1 MAMAQ
6 VASFGNGSSDMWIF
20 KLDPYGNISWQKTYG
35 GDGLEVSGTIQETVD
50 GGYIVVGFTSS
61 FTGSG
66 DFWVLKLDNTGG
78 IIWQKTYGGGSQDSP
93 GRIKQTADGGYIVV
107 GYTCSYG
114 AGSADTWVFKL
125 DPNGNVSWGKTFG
138 SGDSELGA
146 DIQQTFD
153 QFGVPDGYI
162 VAGIKNGAWILRL
175 NNNGSIIW
183 ETRNDLGIISI
194 QQTTDEGYIAAC
206 GNSVGG
212 DPVVLKLNSSGALDW
227 AKKYGETGHVVG
239 NVRSINKTSDGGYIL
254 LGAIDSNL
262 LVLKLD
268 SNGEI
273 LWQKMY
279 GGNGTETPNYSIEQT
294 TDGGYVLAGWTPSF
308 GVSDDCLVVKI
319 DANGEIPGCD
329 IMETTN
335 LTVTAISVS
344 ELATDYISNNYPGT
358 VTVTNITPQDTSAE
372 TSLICCYDT
381 VDFDTDDIGDLCDNC
396 PYVANSSQED
406 EDEDQVGDICDNCPN
421 DYNPNQEDEDSDEIG
436 NECDNCPNDADNDID
451 GDNVCGDVDNCPDD
465 YNLSQIDT
473 DLDKIGDVCD
483 NCPNNSNKD
492 QQDSDLDS
500 VGDACD
506 NCPVDFNPNQEDADG
521 DDIGDVCDTTP
532 TSSSTTSSSPYQ
544 PPPNTTTST
553 ETTSSSTSTSTAT
566 TTEPTTTTSTE
577 ECSISIVP
585 ETEEVVSRQSLTFT
599 VNATGDCNDSDY
611 EWSVDS
617 KIRSSCNQ
625 SGGYTAG
632 INFNMFNPATDVVS
646 VVDHGNADI
655 TAEANVTVSF
665 GCPSMQIYGENSE
678 EVQVLRNFRD
688 DVLSQ
693 TPAGQELIKLYYQW
707 SPMIV
712 KAMEEDEEFKEEV
725 KEMIDGVLPMIK
737 GEVE

>member
-1 MAMAQ
+1 MLLIAPLLLDVDSERVGFLFKVGVMEMKKLFILILVVSIICISANVSYSAQ
-6 VASFGNGSSDMWIF
+6 YWAKTYGGMSDELATSIDQTGDGGYIVAGGTASFGNGSSDMWIF

-35 GDGLEVSGTIQETVD
+35 GDGGEVSGTIQETVD
-50 GGYIVVGFTSS
+50 GGYIVVGFTYS

-107 GYTCSYG
+107 GYTQSYG

-125 DPNGNVSWGKTFG
+125 DPNGNVTWGKTFG

-194 QQTTDEGYIAAC
+194 QQTTDGGYIAAC
-206 GNSVGG
+206 GNAVGG

-294 TDGGYVLAGWTPSF
+294 TDGGYILAGWTPSF

-358 VTVTNITPQDTSAE
+358 VTVTDITPQDSSAE
-372 TSLICCYDT
+372 ISVVCCYDT
-381 VDFDTDDIGDLCDNC
+381 DDYDEDGIGDACDDCTDKDGDGYGNPGFPSNTCPLDNC
-396 PYVANSSQED
+396 PYDYNPGQDDYD
-406 EDEDQVGDICDNCPN
+406 EDE
-421 DYNPNQEDEDSDEIG
+421 
-436 NECDNCPNDADNDID
+436 
-451 GDNVCGDVDNCPDD
+451 
-465 YNLSQIDT
+465 
-473 DLDKIGDVCD
+473 IGDVCD
-483 NCPNNSNKD
+483 NCPDDYNPDQKD
-492 QQDSDLDS
+492 T
-500 VGDACD
+500 D
-506 NCPVDFNPNQEDADG
+506 N
-521 DDIGDVCDTTP
+521 DDIGDVCDIEPLTSSTTTSIKKVTTTTVQSTTTTTAVLSTTTTITP
-532 TSSSTTSSSPYQ
+532 TPETTTTRSSSSTT
-544 PPPNTTTST
+544 TTT
-553 ETTSSSTSTSTAT
+553 
-566 TTEPTTTTSTE
+566 
-577 ECSISIVP
+577 I
-585 ETEEVVSRQSLTFT
+585 
-599 VNATGDCNDSDY
+599 
-611 EWSVDS
+611 
-617 KIRSSCNQ
+617 KI
-625 SGGYTAG
+625 
-632 INFNMFNPATDVVS
+632 
-646 VVDHGNADI
+646 
-655 TAEANVTVSF
+655 
-665 GCPSMQIYGENSE
+665 CPFIKIYDENSE
-678 EVQVLRNFRD
+678 EIELLRYFRD
-688 DVLSQ
+688 NVLNQ
-693 TPAGQELIKLYYQW
+693 TPEGKELIRLYYQW
-707 SPMIV
+707 SPAIV
-712 KAMEEDEEFKEEV
+712 KAMEEDEGSKGEV
-725 KEMIDGVLPMIK
+725 KEMIDEILPLIS